1 MTVQLRV
8 VLDQA
13 AQVVDADQARAALAL
28 TVGLV
33 HTAPRGCAVSVIVP
47 SGAKP
52 KIAGLH
58 DVRTLSLGRR
68 ELLGAWQMGFTPGV
82 GGGLVHAPS
91 LMAPLVRHDRSHD
104 QHQTTVTLWDL
115 LAWDSPAVMSKQAVS
130 WQKAM
135 LKRAVKHADAV
146 IVPSHSI
153 ASRLAEIAP
162 LGDRIRVVSGAAPT
176 GFHVPS
182 DSVARRARLRLPRRY
197 VVLTGDSESLGAGFR
212 AAAHADVDAVVMDAA
227 DGTEPMLA
235 DVAAAAGLPEQRAHI
250 RGVLGDDDRAAT
262 FGGAAAVVATSEAM
276 AWPWRIV
283 EAMHLR
289 VPMLAVAS
297 GVHHD
302 VIADGGLVV
311 DAEELPDAL
320 KDALNSDMQR
330 LRVLAADRA
339 RAFSWQSSA
348 ERVWALHA
356 EL

>member
-1 MTVQLRV
+1 MSVQLRV

-33 HTAPRGCAVSVIVP
+33 QTAPRGCAVSVIVP

-68 ELLGAWQMGFTPGV
+68 ELLGAWQMGFVPGV

-91 LMAPLVRHDRSHD
+91 LMAPLVRHDRTHD
-104 QHQTTVTLWDL
+104 QHQTIVTLWDL
-115 LAWDSPAVMSKQAVS
+115 LAWDSPAALPKQVVS

-146 IVPSHSI
+146 VVPSHAI

-176 GFHVPS
+176 GFHVPN

-197 VVLTGDSESLGAGFR
+197 VVLTGDR
-212 AAAHADVDAVVMDAA
+212 
-227 DGTEPMLA
+227 
-235 DVAAAAGLPEQRAHI
+235 
-250 RGVLGDDDRAAT
+250 
-262 FGGAAAVVATSEAM
+262 
-276 AWPWRIV
+276 
-283 EAMHLR
+283 
-289 VPMLAVAS
+289 
-297 GVHHD
+297 
-302 VIADGGLVV
+302 
-311 DAEELPDAL
+311 
-320 KDALNSDMQR
+320 
-330 LRVLAADRA
+330 
-339 RAFSWQSSA
+339 
-348 ERVWALHA
+348 
-356 EL
+356 